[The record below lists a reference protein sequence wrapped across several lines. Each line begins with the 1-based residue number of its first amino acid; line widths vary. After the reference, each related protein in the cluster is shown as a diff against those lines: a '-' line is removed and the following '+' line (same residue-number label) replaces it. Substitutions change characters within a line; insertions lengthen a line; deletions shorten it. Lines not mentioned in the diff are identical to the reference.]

1 VLYKNVSNSSI
12 SGVIKDVD
20 TKTGTVTG
28 YFSIF
33 GNVDSD
39 GDMIMPG
46 AFKASLKT
54 NYRRVKHLNQHRSY
68 EPLSGTKDG
77 KLNVKED
84 ATGLYFESVITP
96 TSYGKD
102 VILLYQDGVL
112 DEHSIGYE
120 VVKQRDSDTQ
130 FTNATRWSNITGEQS
145 VQKIPVKELLEVKLW
160 EGSTVTWGANEMAQ
174 TESVKSLSKEQAFDK
189 MNGIMKALR
198 NGKYEQE
205 EIYEMLT
212 LHFEQL
218 KQHILDLTTDSS
230 QPARIGTVDP
240 QAKSDDLPEDEIISL
255 LFLNQSQ
262 LKSRVNIYETEF
274 QRMALS

>member
-205 EIYEMLT
+205 EI
-212 LHFEQL
+212 
-218 KQHILDLTTDSS
+218 
-230 QPARIGTVDP
+230 
-240 QAKSDDLPEDEIISL
+240 
-255 LFLNQSQ
+255 
-262 LKSRVNIYETEF
+262 
-274 QRMALS
+274 

>member
-1 VLYKNVSNSSI
+1 MLYKNVSNSSI

-46 AFKASLKT
+46 AFKASLKN

-84 ATGLYFESVITP
+84 ATGLYFESIITP

-120 VVKQRDSDTQ
+120 VVKQRDSDTNYRQ
-130 FTNATRWSNITGEQS
+130 SRWNPGE
-145 VQKIPVKELLEVKLW
+145 KIPVKELLEVKLW
-160 EGSTVTWGANEMAQ
+160 EGSTVTWGANEMAR
-174 TESVKSLSKEQAFDK
+174 TETVKSLSKEQAFDK

-230 QPARIGTVDP
+230 QPAGIGTVDP
-240 QAKSDDLPEDEIISL
+240 QVKNDDLPEDEIQTL

-262 LKSRVNIYETEF
+262 LKQRVNSYETQL